1 MLRERVLTA
10 VVLVAG
16 LLAALFLAPAVVWL
30 ILVAIA
36 CALAAREWAVLGGFS
51 ATEGAGYAAFVGL
64 ACVVAGGYVDEV
76 PSLGL
81 LWLYAAA
88 AVFWLVIAP
97 LWMRHRWAL
106 SGRAAAAGVGMLV
119 LLPAALALVHLRA
132 VDVWLPLGAMGL
144 VWVADIAAYFCGRR
158 FGRIKLAPSISPG
171 KTREGALGAIIAV
184 MLAGLVLYAVG
195 DGALRQLPLVAWVA
209 LLVVLTLLSIGGD
222 LFESL
227 LKRQAGLKDSGT
239 LLPGH
244 GGVLDRIDSLTSTL
258 PVIGLVV
265 VILDFL
271 T

>member
-10 VVLVAG
+10 VALVAG
-16 LLAALFLAPAVVWL
+16 LLAALFLAPAAVWL
-30 ILVAIA
+30 ILVSIA

-51 ATEGAGYAAFVGL
+51 AAAGVGYAACVGL
-64 ACVVAGGYVDEV
+64 ACVVAGGFVDEV
-76 PSLGL
+76 PSYALLGL
-81 LWLYAAA
+81 YVVASA
-88 AVFWLVIAP
+88 FWLGVAP

-106 SGRAAAAGVGMLV
+106 PGRATAACVGMLV

-158 FGRIKLAPSISPG
+158 FGRVKLAPSISPG
-171 KTREGALGAIIAV
+171 KTREGAFGAVVAV
-184 MLAGLVLYAVG
+184 ILAGLALYAFG
-195 DGALRQLPLVAWVA
+195 DGAVRLLPLLAWVA
-209 LLVVLTLLSIGGD
+209 LLVLLTLLSIAGD